1 MHDMPGLSLREFI
14 WLNGI
19 AKFKAY
25 PLTELLENHID
36 ISMEIKQK
44 IKPIKFFKD
53 YLNFGYYP
61 FFLEN
66 QPSYHQKLSET
77 ILTVLEVDIPQFANI
92 QISNIVLLKKL
103 LRIISRS
110 SPFKP
115 NMKSL
120 SERSGISLNTMKHY
134 LKLLTDAE
142 LINMLYFEEK
152 HLNSLGKPDKIYL
165 NNTNLMFNLSSENLN
180 IGNARETFFFNQVSR
195 NNKITESKFSDFYV
209 NQKYTFEVGGRNKK
223 KSQIRDIENAFV
235 VKDDIEMGSNN
246 IVPLWLFGFLY

>member
-1 MHDMPGLSLREFI
+1 
-14 WLNGI
+14 
-19 AKFKAY
+19 
-25 PLTELLENHID
+25 
-36 ISMEIKQK
+36 
-44 IKPIKFFKD
+44 
-53 YLNFGYYP
+53 
-61 FFLEN
+61 
-66 QPSYHQKLSET
+66 
-77 ILTVLEVDIPQFANI
+77 
-92 QISNIVLLKKL
+92 
-103 LRIISRS
+103 
-110 SPFKP
+110 
-115 NMKSL
+115 
-120 SERSGISLNTMKHY
+120 MKHY

-223 KSQIRDIENAFV
+223 KSQIRDIENAFN
-235 VKDDIEMGSNN
+235 VKDDIEIGSNN